1 MNGQDFRALLNT
13 LDTVETTVNLKEQ
26 WIKWGEFLKES
37 NTVETLDEQFG
48 LDPNKDYETKNYT
61 YSFLNTHGYDP
72 KNPIFNRIF
81 FKNKGFWY
89 DDDTGEI
96 IFDEKTK
103 AIRTYDINRW
113 EMGTEPL
120 IPLEIM
126 NALSK
131 MGFYLDL
138 EPVVMGRSSSEL
150 MDMYNVR
157 SKGTVEE
164 AETKTKTQAKVDSKV
179 FEPAEKGE
187 IQAKEPAE
195 KGKRKRA
202 KQVTLK
208 KSVPVPNLAHIGKT
222 IGKAD
227 SDDDYGDLE
236 MNAPQLELEPTLAL
250 GQDTDTD
257 TTDLAVNA
265 PSKKETEIA
274 QRIHNVEWHNMMD
287 LPGNM
292 HQVIRNMGR
301 RVFSAF
307 GEQDFEDIDVVA
319 SITNNE
325 EDLDAVAGLVRQFGV
340 PVVKDNIVDFGDTIP
355 GYKAHAGV
363 WAFAN
368 QYYMFVKDDFGEY
381 IYTWNNT
388 ETDKLQHFEPVSRN
402 KDQARLE
409 GINEDRNPFIGRVAN
424 DPLVNVS
431 YKGYTYDPEI
441 EEDDDSRKLIH
452 HITDP
457 HGAIGVAPEWF
468 MNITPYEYPT
478 PAEFK
483 RAVDEIETNKN

>member
-1 MNGQDFRALLNT
+1 MNGQDFRSLLNT

-26 WIKWGEFLKES
+26 WLKWDKFLKE
-37 NTVETLDEQFG
+37 
-48 LDPNKDYETKNYT
+48 
-61 YSFLNTHGYDP
+61 
-72 KNPIFNRIF
+72 
-81 FKNKGFWY
+81 
-89 DDDTGEI
+89 
-96 IFDEKTK
+96 
-103 AIRTYDINRW
+103 
-113 EMGTEPL
+113 
-120 IPLEIM
+120 
-126 NALSK
+126 
-131 MGFYLDL
+131 
-138 EPVVMGRSSSEL
+138 
-150 MDMYNVR
+150 
-157 SKGTVEE
+157 
-164 AETKTKTQAKVDSKV
+164 AETKTQAKVDSKV

-208 KSVPVPNLAHIGKT
+208 KSVPVPNLGHINKA

-236 MNAPQLELEPTLAL
+236 INAPQLELEPTLAL

-265 PSKKETEIA
+265 PSKEETEIA

-319 SITNNE
+319 SITNSE
-325 EDLDAVAGLVRQFGV
+325 EDLDAVSGLVRQFGV

-363 WAFAN
+363 WTFGN

-381 IYTWNNT
+381 IYAWDNT
-388 ETDKLQHFEPVSRN
+388 ETDKLQHFEPMDSN

-409 GINEDRNPFIGRVAN
+409 GINEDRNPFIGRVVN
-424 DPLVNVS
+424 DPLTNVS
-431 YKGYTYDPEI
+431 YKGYTYDPEL

-457 HGAIGVAPEWF
+457 YGATGVAPSWF
-468 MNITPYEYPT
+468 MNISPYEYPT
-478 PAEFK
+478 SAEFK
-483 RAVDEIETNKN
+483 QAVEEIETNKT